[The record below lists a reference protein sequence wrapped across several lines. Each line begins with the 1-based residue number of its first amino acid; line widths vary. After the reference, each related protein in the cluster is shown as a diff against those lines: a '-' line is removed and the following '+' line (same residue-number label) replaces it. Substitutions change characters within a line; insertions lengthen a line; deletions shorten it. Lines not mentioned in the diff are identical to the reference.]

1 MSQDPVVIYSTP
13 HLQQA
18 HLLRQ
23 TLVDLGIE
31 ARVETPAM
39 PHQGLFEYSE
49 ATRVVVRRQDADEA
63 RRIAIEFDQLWQHQP
78 IETPETQMSDPP
90 GEIIEAWPQCP
101 QCSAA
106 RMAECRTCAEQQ
118 NFFPAAYQ
126 QEGESHNMRFCR
138 TCDDVA
144 ELRYCR
150 RCHQCSHDYGDGYEP
165 PALPLAENESRAW
178 IVLFFL
184 VAGGLGLASY
194 FYFLFRR

>member
-18 HLLRQ
+18 HLLQQ
-23 TLVDLGIE
+23 TLLDLGIE
-31 ARVETPAM
+31 TRVETPAI

-49 ATRVVVRRQDADEA
+49 STRVVVRRQDADEA
-63 RRIAIEFDQLWQHQP
+63 RRIAIEFDQLLQLQK
-78 IETPETQMSDPP
+78 IETHEPPMADSP
-90 GEIIEAWPQCP
+90 GEIIEAWPQCSD
-101 QCSAA
+101 CSAP
-106 RMAECRTCAEQQ
+106 RMAECLTCGEQQ
-118 NFFPAAYQ
+118 DFFPSAYQ

-150 RCHQCSHDYGDGYEP
+150 RCHRCGHDYGDGYEP
-165 PALPLAENESRAW
+165 PPPPPNENESRALL
-178 IVLFFL
+178 VLFLL
-184 VAGGLGLASY
+184 VAGGMGLASY